1 MKPSVI
7 WTYEMY
13 QRVEDE
19 YPFKGT
25 ALAKELGVTK
35 SALIDKV
42 AKLGVSYATP
52 FSEEEEN
59 NILRHGRKLR
69 EATIFLMPNRTPA
82 EIHQALCALHYV

>member
-13 QRVEDE
+13 QRVMDE

-35 SALIDKV
+35 SALIDKA
-42 AKLGVSYATP
+42 AKLGVEYNTP
-52 FSEEEEN
+52 FSEDEERE
-59 NILRHGRKLR
+59 LVRHGRKLK
-69 EATIFLMPNRTPA
+69 EAAIFLMPNRTPE
-82 EIHQALCALHYV
+82 EIHRALCALHYV